1 MSGSGKKKSGCL
13 FWIILIIL
21 LALLGYFKGQEILGY
36 FGIEFE
42 FGIDG
47 YSALY
52 DNSLNIPAQVSTKKN
67 NLYLRDGPSTKYK
80 ALDKLGIAVRTGQHC
95 AEPVMAHYGITGMCR
110 ASLAMYNTREEVEAL
125 HRGVE
130 RAVRMLR

>member
-1 MSGSGKKKSGCL
+1 MAGTGKKKGGCL

-52 DNSLNIPAQVSTKKN
+52 EDSLNIPAQVSTKKN

-80 ALDKLGIAVRTGQHC
+80 ALDKLPKG
-95 AEPVMAHYGITGMCR
+95 
-110 ASLAMYNTREEVEAL
+110 AMVTIHSKEGSWCYVEWEGKFGWCSGKYLTELNTQ
-125 HRGVE
+125 
-130 RAVRMLR
+130 